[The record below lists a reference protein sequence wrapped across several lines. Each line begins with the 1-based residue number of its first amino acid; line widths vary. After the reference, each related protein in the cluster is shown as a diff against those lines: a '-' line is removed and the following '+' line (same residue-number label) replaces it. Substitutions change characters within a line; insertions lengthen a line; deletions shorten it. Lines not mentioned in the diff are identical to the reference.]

1 MKVKQIES
9 KIPACPFTRE
19 GCMGTCCAWY
29 NDDWRCCSVSA
40 VGIYNQVFEAAT
52 DAAVEV
58 IKAYNGDDSN
68 GR

>member
-1 MKVKQIES
+1 
-9 KIPACPFTRE
+9 
-19 GCMGTCCAWY
+19 MGICCACW
-29 NDDWRCCSVSA
+29 NDDWGCCAVSA
-40 VGIYNQVFEAAT
+40 VGIYHQMREAAT